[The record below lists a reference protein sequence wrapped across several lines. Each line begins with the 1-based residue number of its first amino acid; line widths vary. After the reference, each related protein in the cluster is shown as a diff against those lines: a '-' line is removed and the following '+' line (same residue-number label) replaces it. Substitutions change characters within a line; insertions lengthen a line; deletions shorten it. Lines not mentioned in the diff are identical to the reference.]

1 MLRISRQWIR
11 VERLPR
17 AFAIASTVLALSC
30 CEMSGSGFNGMFNA
44 ITIRRYE

>member
-1 MLRISRQWIR
+1 
-11 VERLPR
+11 VNVARLPR

-30 CEMSGSGFNGMFNA
+30 CEMSGSGVNEMFNA